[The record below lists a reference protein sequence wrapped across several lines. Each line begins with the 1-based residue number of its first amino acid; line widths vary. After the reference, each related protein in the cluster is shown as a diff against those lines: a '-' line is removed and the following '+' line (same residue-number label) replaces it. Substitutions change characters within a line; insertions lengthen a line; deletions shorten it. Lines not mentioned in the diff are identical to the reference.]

1 MIEVERRIDSGRL
14 DPVRQDKVIPS
25 VPQEFH
31 LPGDR
36 LPLDHVAGNKR
47 VDRAAPGAEIYLA
60 ELVPEEMDRGDGIAD
75 PGQQDLMV
83 IGIEGRTGR
92 DRRYRRHGP
101 SLRV

>member
-47 VDRAAPGAEIYLA
+47 VDRAAPGAEIYLT
-60 ELVPEEMDRGDGIAD
+60 ELVPEEMDRSDGIAD
-75 PGQQDLMV
+75 PGQQDLML
-83 IGIEGRTGR
+83 IGIEETTRLITPLHLPS
-92 DRRYRRHGP
+92 RHP
-101 SLRV
+101 